1 MPTRALIVVIA
12 ALFALTVLARA
23 PALWLTGA
31 LPAAIACQ
39 SPSGSLWHGQCDQ
52 LRFPG
57 GSLQGVSWTMRAWP
71 LLRGH
76 ADLEL
81 RSADARAPGTA
92 RVSLGIGGRFALQDL
107 RADLPIDSGFL
118 PLFPA
123 GWSGQIQL
131 AVDSVEFS
139 AGRLVSI
146 QGTVTARTLAQRNPP
161 MPFGSFEL
169 RFAPVAA
176 GAAPG
181 GAPITGVLSDLGGPL
196 AVSGTLTLRNDNEYE
211 LTGLAQARAEAS
223 DELAKAVSF
232 LGPSDERGRR
242 PFTLGGTF

>member
-1 MPTRALIVVIA
+1 MAV
-12 ALFALTVLARA
+12 LFALTVLVRA

-39 SPSGSLWHGQCDQ
+39 SPSGSVWNGQCDH
-52 LRFPG
+52 LHFPG
-57 GSLQGVSWTMRAWP
+57 VSLQGVSWTMHAWP

-76 ADLEL
+76 ADLDL
-81 RSADARAPGTA
+81 RSDDARAPGTA

-107 RADLPIDSGFL
+107 RANLPIDSGVL

-123 GWSGQIQL
+123 GWSGQIRL
-131 AVDSVEFS
+131 AMDSVEFS

-146 QGTVTARTLAQRNPP
+146 QGTATARSLAQLNPP

-169 RFAPVAA
+169 RFAPVAS

-181 GAPITGVLSDLGGPL
+181 NAPITGVLSDLGGPL
-196 AVSGTLTLRNDNEYE
+196 EVSGTLTIRNGSEYE
-211 LTGLAQARAEAS
+211 LTGLAQARPEAS
-223 DELAKAVSF
+223 GELAKVIGF